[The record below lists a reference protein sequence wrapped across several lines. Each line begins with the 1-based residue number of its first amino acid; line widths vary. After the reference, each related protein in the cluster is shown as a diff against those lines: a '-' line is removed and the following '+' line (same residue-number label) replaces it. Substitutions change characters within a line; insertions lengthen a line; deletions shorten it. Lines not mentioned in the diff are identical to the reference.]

1 MASAPRLN
9 NSGLS
14 HIERGNALLT
24 VPAGATAPL
33 LSNFGLSAIEKGK
46 NSKPRN
52 GATAPN
58 LNRPGSPGGNS
69 PAGGR
74 RSTRKNKSKSKKSK
88 KSRKH

>member
-14 HIERGNALLT
+14 HVERGNVLLT

-33 LSNFGLSAIEKGK
+33 LSNFGLSAIERGK
-46 NSKPRN
+46 NAKPRN
-52 GATAPN
+52 GATA

-69 PAGGR
+69 PAGGKR
-74 RSTRKNKSKSKKSK
+74 ATRKNKSKSKKSK